1 MPAAAEIAA
10 ARVLTAWDALSRL
23 RPNFLMMNR
32 AAFRVEPRIVYLDGM
47 KLASL
52 SEVRTIPAAQVR
64 EIRMLGPST
73 RRFATEWDMPAG

>member
-1 MPAAAEIAA
+1 
-10 ARVLTAWDALSRL
+10 
-23 RPNFLMMNR
+23 MNR